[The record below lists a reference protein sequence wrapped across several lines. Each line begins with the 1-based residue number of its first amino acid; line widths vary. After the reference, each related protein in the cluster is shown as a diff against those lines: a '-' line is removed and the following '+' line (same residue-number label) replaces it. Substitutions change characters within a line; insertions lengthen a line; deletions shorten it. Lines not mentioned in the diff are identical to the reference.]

1 MAIVDELITI
11 IGLKV
16 DSKNAKE
23 VSGFSKSIGGLI
35 SKTVKLGAALTAAAG
50 GISAYTV
57 ALAGTLDEQGK
68 FTDSLGI
75 SIEQFQ
81 ALGYAA
87 GISGGSIDTLAA
99 DLKTLSQ
106 VIDTSN
112 PGSYNEALLQL
123 GVSAR
128 KSNGE
133 IKNSTELL
141 LDLSDK
147 FATLSQKQAVDFGDK
162 IGLDES
168 TVRLLQTGR
177 DGVKSLTDEAFALG
191 GVLSDTA
198 SKDAANFNDALL
210 RLRFSFFG
218 IVNTVTSKFFPI
230 FTDLAGKISD
240 FVKANRK
247 WIDLGISQVLNGV
260 IKGFS
265 LFKDGLSA
273 VIDKISDLLPDAIDF
288 EGTLD
293 GTKVIAIA
301 VAGALTTLAASALS
315 FAAPF
320 IAAGTAVSGVFIALE
335 DLYAFIQG
343 NDSVIGDFVNSFTER
358 FPAIT
363 AAVVDVANTIKD
375 AISTAIDF
383 AISSL
388 KTLVSVVQDTFGFI
402 TGLLGKFYDNF
413 DEGVEESGGSLVK
426 GYIKGLGKDAEDIA
440 SFVKEQF
447 APTPA
452 PIVQQT
458 SAANSV
464 SNNTTVNQNIFG
476 AGDPR
481 AVGQQ
486 VVERGGFANLAQQA
500 APGFLAPISQ

>member
-16 DSKNAKE
+16 DPKNAQE
-23 VSGFSKSIGGLI
+23 VRGFSKSIGGLI
-35 SKTVKLGAALTAAAG
+35 KKTVKLGAALTAAAG
-50 GISAYTV
+50 GISAYGV
-57 ALAGTLDEQGK
+57 ALAGTIDAQGK
-68 FTDSLGI
+68 FADSLGV
-75 SIEQFQ
+75 SVEDLQ

-87 GISGGSIDTLAA
+87 GISGGSIETISA

-147 FATLSQKQAVDFGDK
+147 FVSLSQKQAVDFGEK

-168 TVRLLQTGR
+168 TIRLLQTGR
-177 DGVKSLTDEAFALG
+177 DGVKSLTDEAVVLG

-230 FTDLAGKISD
+230 FTELAGKISA
-240 FVKANRK
+240 FVKANKK
-247 WIDLGISQVLNGV
+247 WIDLGIEQLLGGVAEGFKIFKNGV
-260 IKGFS
+260 
-265 LFKDGLSA
+265 SA
-273 VIDKISDLLPDAIDF
+273 VIDVINDLLPDISEF
-288 EGTLD
+288 EGSLD

-301 VAGALTTLAASALS
+301 VAGALTTLTGVALS

-320 IAAGTAVSGVFIALE
+320 VTAAGSSNRRGLSIIIE
-335 DLYAFIQG
+335 DFYNYLNDG
-343 NDSVIGDFVNSFTER
+343 DSVIGDFV
-358 FPAIT
+358 
-363 AAVVDVANTIKD
+363 
-375 AISTAIDF
+375 
-383 AISSL
+383 
-388 KTLVSVVQDTFGFI
+388 
-402 TGLLGKFYDNF
+402 
-413 DEGVEESGGSLVK
+413 
-426 GYIKGLGKDAEDIA
+426 
-440 SFVKEQF
+440 
-447 APTPA
+447 
-452 PIVQQT
+452 T
-458 SAANSV
+458 S
-464 SNNTTVNQNIFG
+464 I
-476 AGDPR
+476 
-481 AVGQQ
+481 
-486 VVERGGFANLAQQA
+486 
-500 APGFLAPISQ
+500 

>member
-16 DSKNAKE
+16 DPKNAKE

-35 SKTVKLGAALTAAAG
+35 NKTAKLGAALTAAAG

-57 ALAGTLDEQGK
+57 ALAGTIDAQGK
-68 FTDSLGI
+68 FADSLGV
-75 SIEQFQ
+75 SVEDLQ

-87 GISGGSIDTLAA
+87 GISGGSIETISA

-128 KSNGE
+128 KANSE

-147 FATLSQKQAVDFGDK
+147 FATLSQKQAVDLGDK

-177 DGVKSLTDEAFALG
+177 EGVKSLTDEAFALG

-230 FTDLAGKISD
+230 FTELAGKISD

-247 WIDLGISQVLNGV
+247 WIDLGISQILGGV
-260 IKGFS
+260 ADGFK
-265 LFKDGLSA
+265 LFKNGLVA
-273 VIDKISDLLPDAIDF
+273 VIDKISDLLPDALDF
-288 EGTLD
+288 KGVLD
-293 GTKVIAIA
+293 GTKVIAIS
-301 VAGALTTLAASALS
+301 VAGALTTLAASALA

-320 IAAGTAVSGVFIALE
+320 IAAGTAVAGVSIALDDFYTYLE
-335 DLYAFIQG
+335 G
-343 NDSVIGDFVNSFTER
+343 GDSVIGDFVQAFSDK
-358 FPAIT
+358 FPNIT
-363 AAVVDVANTIKD
+363 KLFELSTKQIKEFYGGAFD
-375 AISTAIDF
+375 FIIKKFQTVIDF
-383 AISSL
+383 ISG
-388 KTLVSVVQDTFGFI
+388 VGEFFGDSIIEGLNEVEANLAKPGSFI
-402 TGLLGKFYDNF
+402 NPISK
-413 DEGVEESGGSLVK
+413 
-426 GYIKGLGKDAEDIA
+426 
-440 SFVKEQF
+440 
-447 APTPA
+447 TPA

>member
-11 IGLKV
+11 IGLRV
-16 DSKNAKE
+16 DSNTTTHA
-23 VSGFSKSIGGLI
+23 SNFSKTIGVLVE
-35 SKTVKLGAALTAAAG
+35 KTAKLGAALTAAAG
-50 GISAYTV
+50 GISLYAV
-57 ALAGTLDEQGK
+57 ALADTIDAQGK
-68 FTDSLGI
+68 FADSL
-75 SIEQFQ
+75 SVSVEDLQ

-87 GISGGSIDTLAA
+87 GISGGSIETISA

-147 FATLSQKQAVDFGDK
+147 FATLSQKQAVDFGEK

-168 TVRLLQTGR
+168 TIRLLQTGR
-177 DGVKSLTDEAFALG
+177 EGVKSLTDEAFALG

-198 SKDAANFNDALL
+198 SKDAADFNDALL

-240 FVKANRK
+240 FVKANKR
-247 WIDLGISQVLNGV
+247 WIDLGIEQVLGGVAEGFKIFKNGV
-260 IKGFS
+260 
-265 LFKDGLSA
+265 SA
-273 VIDKISDLLPDAIDF
+273 VIDVINDLLPDISEF
-288 EGTLD
+288 EGSLD

-301 VAGALTTLAASALS
+301 VAGALTTLTGVALS

-320 IAAGTAVSGVFIALE
+320 VAAGAVIAGLSIIIE
-335 DLYAFIQG
+335 DFYNYLTDG
-343 NDSVIGDFVNSFTER
+343 DSVIGDFIDAFSEK
-358 FPAIT
+358 FPNISRVVRD
-363 AAVVDVANTIKD
+363 VVDKIKQFFSD
-375 AISTAIDF
+375 AIDF
-383 AISSL
+383 LISDLKQGFNFIKDIFGSL
-388 KTLVSVVQDTFGFI
+388 GGFI
-402 TGLLGKFYDNF
+402 FEGL
-413 DEGVEESGGSLVK
+413 ESLDKSL
-426 GYIKGLGKDAEDIA
+426 AEPTT
-440 SFVKEQF
+440 

-452 PIVQQT
+452 SIVQQT

>member
-16 DSKNAKE
+16 DPKNEKE
-23 VSGFSKSIGGLI
+23 VSGFSKSIGSLI
-35 SKTVKLGAALTAAAG
+35 NKTAKLGAALTAAAG

-57 ALAGTLDEQGK
+57 ALAGTIDAQGK
-68 FTDSLGI
+68 FADSLGV
-75 SIEQFQ
+75 SVEDLQ

-87 GISGGSIDTLAA
+87 GISGGSIETISA

-128 KSNGE
+128 KANGE

-177 DGVKSLTDEAFALG
+177 EGVKSLTDEAFALG

-230 FTDLAGKISD
+230 FTELAGKISD
-240 FVKANRK
+240 FVTANRK
-247 WIDLGISQVLNGV
+247 WIDLGINQVLGGV
-260 IKGFS
+260 ADGFK
-265 LFKDGLSA
+265 LFKNGLVA
-273 VIDKISDLLPDAIDF
+273 VIDKISDLLPDALDF
-288 EGTLD
+288 KGVLD
-293 GTKVIAIA
+293 GTKVIAIS
-301 VAGALTTLAASALS
+301 VAGALTTLAASALA

-320 IAAGTAVSGVFIALE
+320 IAAGTAVAGVSIALDDFYTYLE
-335 DLYAFIQG
+335 G
-343 NDSVIGDFVNSFTER
+343 GDSVIGDFVQAFSDK
-358 FPAIT
+358 FPNIT
-363 AAVVDVANTIKD
+363 KLFELSTKQIKEFYGGAFD
-375 AISTAIDF
+375 FIIKKFQTVIDF
-383 AISSL
+383 ISG
-388 KTLVSVVQDTFGFI
+388 VGEFFGDSIIEGLNEVEANLAKPGSFI
-402 TGLLGKFYDNF
+402 NPISK
-413 DEGVEESGGSLVK
+413 
-426 GYIKGLGKDAEDIA
+426 
-440 SFVKEQF
+440 
-447 APTPA
+447 TPA

>member
-16 DSKNAKE
+16 DPKNAKE

-35 SKTVKLGAALTAAAG
+35 NKTAKLGAALTAAAG

-75 SIEQFQ
+75 SVEEFQ

-147 FATLSQKQAVDFGDK
+147 FVTLSQKQAVDFGEK

-168 TVRLLQTGR
+168 TIRLLQTGR

-230 FTDLAGKISD
+230 FTELAGKISD
-240 FVKANRK
+240 FVKANKK
-247 WIDLGISQVLNGV
+247 WIDLGIEQVLGGV
-260 IKGFS
+260 IQGFT
-265 LFKDGLSA
+265 LFKNAIGG
-273 VIDKISDLLPDAIDF
+273 VIDFIADLIPAGIEF
-288 EGTLD
+288 NGTLD
-293 GTKVIAIA
+293 ATQAIAIA
-301 VAGALTTLAASALS
+301 VVTALTSLTASAVA
-315 FAAPF
+315 FVAPF
-320 IAAGTAVSGVFIALE
+320 VAAAAAITGVVVVLE
-335 DLYAFIQG
+335 DLYSYL
-343 NDSVIGDFVNSFTER
+343 NDGESVIGDFVNAFANK
-358 FPAIT
+358 FPNIAK
-363 AAVVDVANTIKD
+363 VVRATVDSVKEFFSN
-375 AISTAIDF
+375 AIDF
-383 AISSL
+383 LISDLKQGLDFFKQVGSALGVSIFEGLESL
-388 KTLVSVVQDTFGFI
+388 DK
-402 TGLLGKFYDNF
+402 
-413 DEGVEESGGSLVK
+413 SL
-426 GYIKGLGKDAEDIA
+426 A
-440 SFVKEQF
+440 SPTT